1 MSSLP
6 QILVDFAGAC
16 DARFGAGSAG
26 HNDDGAFV
34 AVGDRAVHV
43 NLDQNANRAVIW
55 TELQRPEHSPIELF
69 ERAAVGYTARE
80 FLARGLAIGIN
91 RNADLIVLGRSIEQD
106 ALTKDD
112 AIDVVAEIAREAEAA
127 TAMLRKVVRPSAA
140 AAPAGDAV
148 IFRS

>member
-1 MSSLP
+1 MAQP
-6 QILVDFAGAC
+6 AKIILDFLAAC
-16 DARFGAGSAG
+16 EASDRITLAG